1 MLKFILFIQ
10 ICYAGQVCTP
20 PMLKSYIKPF
30 KDHKSCA
37 LAGYQEGINIIKSLN
52 EDEVNKARPLVQFWC
67 QPQENKDAEEKETS
81 T

>member
-20 PMLKSYIKPF
+20 PMLKSDLKPF

-37 LAGYQEGINIIKSLN
+37 IAGYQEGINIMKSLSEEQAKKN
-52 EDEVNKARPLVQFWC
+52 RP
-67 QPQENKDAEEKETS
+67 
-81 T
+81 

>member
-1 MLKFILFIQ
+1 
-10 ICYAGQVCTP
+10 
-20 PMLKSYIKPF
+20 MLKSDIKPF